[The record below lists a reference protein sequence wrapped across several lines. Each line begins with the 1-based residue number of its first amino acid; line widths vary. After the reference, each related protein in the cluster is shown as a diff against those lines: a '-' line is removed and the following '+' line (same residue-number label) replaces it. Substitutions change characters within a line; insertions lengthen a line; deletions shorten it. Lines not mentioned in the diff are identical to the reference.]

1 MPELALLRRH
11 ALRNALIPMV
21 TVLGVLTPR
30 LLGGAVITE
39 TIFAWPGLGRLAVEA
54 AITRDCPV
62 IMGATLLVSLLVI
75 ACNLHPPETMDL
87 LNQFAPPSREHP
99 LGTDESGRDVLA
111 RLVHG
116 ARTSLAVGLAAM
128 VVAIAVGTALGA
140 AGGFYRG
147 LPETLIMRLTDGML
161 TVPTFFLAL
170 LVLAVFG
177 SNVVNVVLVIG
188 LTGWMVVAR
197 VVRAEVLRALP
208 LEFVVAS
215 RALGA
220 GETRVLVRHLLPQAL
235 PSLIVAATL
244 GVAYAVLTESGL
256 SYLGLGVQ
264 PPTPTWGNMLTGAQH
279 YVWKSPSLAL
289 YPGAAIM
296 LTVLS
301 YNTLG
306 DALSDTLDPRQAG
319 A

>member
-1 MPELALLRRH
+1 MSAGGAKRPSRGLGDVWRRFRRNRLALV
-11 ALRNALIPMV
+11 ALIYLLIV
-21 TVLGVLTPR
+21 HLVAVLAPSLR
-30 LLGGAVITE
+30 LPE
-39 TIFAWPGLGRLAVEA
+39 PEA
-54 AITRDCPV
+54 
-62 IMGATLLVSLLVI
+62 
-75 ACNLHPPETMDL
+75 MDL
-87 LNQFAPPSREHP
+87 LDQFARPSREHP
-99 LGTDESGRDVLA
+99 LGTDETGRDVLA
-111 RLVHG
+111 RLLFG

-128 VVAIAVGTALGA
+128 SVALVIGTTLGA
-140 AGGFYRG
+140 ISGLRGG
-147 LPETLIMRLTDGML
+147 LVETIIMRVTDGLL

-170 LVLAVFG
+170 LVVAVFG
-177 SNVVNVVLVIG
+177 SSLVNVILVIG

-208 LEFVVAS
+208 QEFVTAS

-220 GETRVLVRHLLPQAL
+220 REARVLIRHLLPQAL

-279 YVWKSPSLAL
+279 YVWKSPVLAL

-301 YNTLG
+301 YNALG
-306 DALSDTLDPRQAG
+306 DALSDTLDPRHAG
-319 A
+319 T